1 MHFDAIMPVGDCST
15 VLDAAH
21 PAGGRPGPSS
31 AAAEPVADPAVAPTA
46 AADVAH
52 VAASSAAEPVAA
64 RGAAADVAASAGAAE
79 PVADP
84 AVAPT
89 AAGDVAASSV
99 AEPVAT
105 RGAADDAV
113 AAGADVAAA
122 ANGAPRPSAATR
134 VVGPPARRGWRW
146 LRGVTAVAIP
156 TAVAAAH
163 ASLYGRWEVDDAG
176 ITFAYARSVATGA
189 GPVLQPGAPPV
200 EGFSDPTWLALL
212 AFGRRLGLFDHGT
225 WFGVPD
231 YVAFPKTLALVLLAV
246 VFSAFLAAVSAVSR
260 HPAAVTAVAG
270 CVCALIPSFV
280 IWSVSGLENALLAA
294 AVAMQVAVLVRRRDA
309 LAGALP
315 ALACGLLA
323 ALAALTRPEGVV
335 YAATYPLAVLIVG
348 RPRWRELGAAVL
360 SMAAFAVPYG
370 GYLLWRLATFGQWLP
385 TTAIAK
391 SQGLPT
397 VAGFAKVGS
406 LIAYAGWPVVLVG
419 AIVVGAALTRSAG
432 VATPAH
438 RSRVTF
444 LQPSDSNVT
453 LLQSGSAPTAVAL
466 TLIPLALAFVAFGV
480 LVPDWMEQFRF
491 ATPVWTLGPFVVVL
505 AGTEVLAGLRW
516 RGRAVVGIAAA
527 AAAAL
532 SAAGFVTD
540 VQTFRANPTAP
551 MCLIVTNTG
560 REFNGYMDVLG
571 LRSATFFAP
580 EIGGAALTGRALLFD
595 GGGLAEPTIARFWA
609 AKNPAGIRDYV
620 LDDVK
625 PTFIR
630 AHGSFRPFIGLDAD
644 PRFQRDY
651 VEIGTFTNGG
661 ANWVRRDRV
670 PDAAALARLKA
681 WAGTA
686 LAADAAQRAT
696 PRASCGDRLLV
707 GPTTA

>member
-1 MHFDAIMPVGDCST
+1 MARP
-15 VLDAAH
+15 
-21 PAGGRPGPSS
+21 PAPRRW
-31 AAAEPVADPAVAPTA
+31 PARL
-46 AADVAH
+46 
-52 VAASSAAEPVAA
+52 
-64 RGAAADVAASAGAAE
+64 RGAAAVA
-79 PVADP
+79 
-84 AVAPT
+84 
-89 AAGDVAASSV
+89 
-99 AEPVAT
+99 
-105 RGAADDAV
+105 
-113 AAGADVAAA
+113 
-122 ANGAPRPSAATR
+122 
-134 VVGPPARRGWRW
+134 
-146 LRGVTAVAIP
+146 LP

-200 EGFSDPTWLALL
+200 EGFSDPTWLVLL
-212 AFGRRLGLFDHGT
+212 AVGRKVGLFDHGT

-231 YVAFPKTLALVLLAV
+231 YVAYPKTLALVLLAV
-246 VFSAFLAAVSAVSR
+246 VFSAFLAAASAVSR
-260 HPAAVTAVAG
+260 RPAAVTAVAG
-270 CVCALIPSFV
+270 CACALIPSFV

-294 AVAMQVAVLVRRRDA
+294 AVAVQVAVLVRRRDC

-315 ALACGLLA
+315 AIACGLLA
-323 ALAALTRPEGVV
+323 ALAALTRPEGAV
-335 YAATYPLAVLIVG
+335 YAATYPLALLVVG
-348 RPRWRELGAAVL
+348 RLRWRELGAAAL
-360 SMAAFAVPYG
+360 STVAFAVPFG
-370 GYLLWRLATFGQWLP
+370 AYLAWRLATFGQWLP

-397 VAGFAKVGS
+397 VAGFAKVGN
-406 LIAYAGWPVVLVG
+406 LIGYAGWPIVLIG
-419 AIVVGAALTRSAG
+419 AVVVGAALTRPAG
-432 VATPAH
+432 GPAARLPH
-438 RSRVTF
+438 RSRVT
-444 LQPSDSNVT
+444 LPPPSDSNVT
-453 LLQSGSAPTAVAL
+453 LLQPGGAPSATAVAL
-466 TLIPLALAFVAFGV
+466 VLVPLALALVAFGV
-480 LVPDWMEQFRF
+480 LVPDWMEQYRF

-505 AGTEVLAGLRW
+505 AGAEVLAGLRR
-516 RGRAVVGIAAA
+516 RGRAAVACIAV

-532 SAAGFVTD
+532 SATGFVTD
-540 VQTFRANPTAP
+540 VQTFRDSPTAP

-571 LRSATFFAP
+571 LHSATFFAP

-630 AHGSFRPFIGLDAD
+630 AHGSFRPFIGLDGD
-644 PRFQRDY
+644 PRFRRDY

-661 ANWVRRDRV
+661 ANWVRRVLV
-670 PDAAALARLKA
+670 PDAATLARLQA
-681 WAGTA
+681 WGATA

-707 GPTTA
+707 GPTT

>member
-1 MHFDAIMPVGDCST
+1 M
-15 VLDAAH
+15 
-21 PAGGRPGPSS
+21 
-31 AAAEPVADPAVAPTA
+31 
-46 AADVAH
+46 
-52 VAASSAAEPVAA
+52 
-64 RGAAADVAASAGAAE
+64 
-79 PVADP
+79 
-84 AVAPT
+84 
-89 AAGDVAASSV
+89 
-99 AEPVAT
+99 
-105 RGAADDAV
+105 
-113 AAGADVAAA
+113 
-122 ANGAPRPSAATR
+122 
-134 VVGPPARRGWRW
+134 
-146 LRGVTAVAIP
+146 
-156 TAVAAAH
+156 
-163 ASLYGRWEVDDAG
+163 
-176 ITFAYARSVATGA
+176 
-189 GPVLQPGAPPV
+189 
-200 EGFSDPTWLALL
+200 
-212 AFGRRLGLFDHGT
+212 
-225 WFGVPD
+225 
-231 YVAFPKTLALVLLAV
+231 
-246 VFSAFLAAVSAVSR
+246 
-260 HPAAVTAVAG
+260 
-270 CVCALIPSFV
+270 
-280 IWSVSGLENALLAA
+280 
-294 AVAMQVAVLVRRRDA
+294 
-309 LAGALP
+309 
-315 ALACGLLA
+315 
-323 ALAALTRPEGVV
+323 
-335 YAATYPLAVLIVG
+335 
-348 RPRWRELGAAVL
+348 
-360 SMAAFAVPYG
+360 
-370 GYLLWRLATFGQWLP
+370 WRLATFGQWLP

-419 AIVVGAALTRSAG
+419 AVVVGAALTRSAG

-480 LVPDWMEQFRF
+480 LVPDWMEQYRF

-516 RGRAVVGIAAA
+516 RGRAVVGIVAA

-661 ANWVRRDRV
+661 ANWVRRDLV
-670 PDAAALARLKA
+670 PDAATLARLKA